1 MTPTSLLADI
11 ETPHSL
17 SLRFA
22 DVPIRVK
29 TNDPQI
35 LAGLAS
41 YFGPYVVVGSPPA
54 AEVSLI
60 QGVMPAQGEF
70 VDLVREGGRRPKEAT
85 REVDGGRLILK
96 RATGVLMGLW
106 PGGAF
111 AAGDVRAHLNQG
123 INLVNNCY
131 AKVVLRRGH
140 SLLHA
145 AAVSRDRRTAVLAG
159 PPGAGKSTSAL
170 HLVEAGFHCLSNDRV
185 LAKPMADVVEVL
197 GYPKQPRVNPGTL
210 LGHPR
215 LSALL
220 EPADRAAL
228 SVLPARE
235 LWELERKSDVD
246 LDGIYGPG
254 TVELKGQMEA
264 LVLLRWRRD
273 GCGLDVRRLSVDE
286 ALAALPLIY
295 KNLGAFDLD
304 RVPGAAM
311 TPAERDDYRE
321 LFGRV
326 SVVEVSGGVDFGG
339 LIGIVDKLLSGLSR
353 FSGPP

>member
-1 MTPTSLLADI
+1 LSPESLVEGI

-22 DVPIRVK
+22 DVPILVK
-29 TNDPQI
+29 TNDPEVRAR
-35 LAGLAS
+35 LSS
-41 YFGPYVVVGSPPA
+41 YFGAYVGSGSSPM
-54 AEVSLI
+54 AEVRLV
-60 QGVMPAQGEF
+60 QGSVPIPSGFA
-70 VDLVREGGRRPKEAT
+70 DLAREGGRRPKEAT
-85 REVDGGRLILK
+85 REVAGGRLILK

-111 AAGDVRAHLNQG
+111 AAGDILANLNQG
-123 INLVNNCY
+123 INLVNSCY
-131 AKVVLRRGH
+131 ATVVLRRGH
-140 SLLHA
+140 VLLHA
-145 AAVSRDRRTAVLAG
+145 SAVSRDQRTAVLAG

-185 LAKPMADVVEVL
+185 LAKPMPDMVEAL

-228 SVLPARE
+228 GALPARD

-246 LDGIYGPG
+246 LDRIYGPG
-254 TVELKGQMEA
+254 TVDLRGRMEA
-264 LVLLRWRRD
+264 LVLLKWRRD
-273 GCGLDVRRLSVDE
+273 GLELDVRRLSVDE
-286 ALAALPLIY
+286 ALAALPLVY

-304 RVPGAAM
+304 RAPGATM
-311 TPAERDDYRE
+311 TDAEREAFRA

-326 SVVEVSGGVDFGG
+326 AVVEVTGGVDFGG
-339 LIGIVDKLLSGLSR
+339 LVGIVDKLLSA
-353 FSGPP
+353 

>member
-1 MTPTSLLADI
+1 MSPASFIDGV

-22 DVPIRVK
+22 EVPLRVK
-29 TNDPQI
+29 TNDAEI
-35 LAGLAS
+35 RARLAS
-41 YFGPYVVVGSPPA
+41 YFGPFVVDDGPPL
-54 AEVSLI
+54 AEIRLI
-60 QGVMPAQGEF
+60 QGSLEIPGEF
-70 VDLVREGGRRPKEAT
+70 TDVAREGRRPKEAT
-85 REVDGGRLILK
+85 RDVPGGRLILK
-96 RATGVLMGLW
+96 RATGVLMALW

-111 AAGDVRAHLNQG
+111 AAGDLRAHLNQG

-140 SLLHA
+140 ALLHA
-145 AAVSRDRRTAVLAG
+145 SAVSWEGRTAVLAG

-170 HLVEAGFHCLSNDRV
+170 HLVEAGYRCLSNDRV
-185 LAKPMADVVEVL
+185 LARPMAEMVEVL

-220 EPADRAAL
+220 EPGDRAELGAMA
-228 SVLPARE
+228 ARA

-246 LDGIYGPG
+246 LDRIYGAG
-254 TVELKGQMEA
+254 TVDLRGRMEA
-264 LVLLRWRRD
+264 LLLLRWRRD
-273 GCGLDVRRLSVDE
+273 ERGLDVRRLSLAE
-286 ALAALPLIY
+286 ALAALPLVS

-304 RVPGAAM
+304 RIPGAAM
-311 TPAERDDYRE
+311 TAAELEGYRE

-326 SVVEVSGGVDFGG
+326 AVVEVTGGIDFGA
-339 LIGIVDKLLSGLSR
+339 LIGVVDKLLSS
-353 FSGPP
+353 

>member
-1 MTPTSLLADI
+1 MTPRSLVADI
-11 ETPHSL
+11 ETPHNL
-17 SLRFA
+17 SLCFA
-22 DVPIRVK
+22 EVPIRVK

-41 YFGPYVVVGSPPA
+41 YFRPYVIAPSLPT

-60 QGVMPAQGEF
+60 QGAVPVQGEF

-131 AKVVLRRGH
+131 AKVVLHRGH

-145 AAVSRDRRTAVLAG
+145 SAVSRDRRTAVLAG

-185 LAKPMADVVEVL
+185 LAKPMADVVEAL

-228 SVLPARE
+228 SALPARE
-235 LWELERKSDVD
+235 LWDLERKSDVD
-246 LDGIYGPG
+246 LDEIYGPG
-254 TVELKGQMEA
+254 TVELRGHMEA

-273 GCGLDVRRLSVDE
+273 GRGLDVRRLSVDE
-286 ALAALPLIY
+286 ALAALPLVY

-304 RVPGAAM
+304 RAPGTAM
-311 TPAERDDYRE
+311 TQVELDGYRE

-326 SVVEVSGGVDFGG
+326 SVIEVTGGVDFGG
-339 LIGIVDKLLSGLSR
+339 LVGIVDKLLSA
-353 FSGPP
+353 

>member
-1 MTPTSLLADI
+1 VSPQSLIEAI

-17 SLRFA
+17 SLCFA
-22 DVPIRVK
+22 EVPIQVK
-29 TNDPQI
+29 TNDPEVR
-35 LAGLAS
+35 ARLAS
-41 YFGPYVVVGSPPA
+41 YFRPYVISGSPPL
-54 AEVSLI
+54 AEVRLI
-60 QGVMPAQGEF
+60 QGSLPIPGEF
-70 VDLVREGGRRPKEAT
+70 ADLAREGGRRPKEAT
-85 REVDGGRLILK
+85 QEVAGGRLILK

-111 AAGDVRAHLNQG
+111 AAGDIRANLNQG

-140 SLLHA
+140 TLLHA
-145 AAVSRDRRTAVLAG
+145 SAVSRDGRTAVLAG

-170 HLVEAGFHCLSNDRV
+170 HLVEAGFRCLSNDRV
-185 LAKPMADVVEVL
+185 LAKPMPDMVEAL

-228 SVLPARE
+228 AALPARE

-246 LDGIYGPG
+246 LDSIYGPG
-254 TVELKGQMEA
+254 TVDLRGRMDA
-264 LVLLRWRRD
+264 LVLLKWRRD
-273 GCGLDVRRLSVDE
+273 GRGLDVRRLSADD
-286 ALAALPLIY
+286 ALAALPLVY

-304 RVPGAAM
+304 RVPGTAM
-311 TPAERDDYRE
+311 TGAEREAFRE

-326 SVVEVSGGVDFGG
+326 AVVEVTGGVDFGG
-339 LIGIVDKLLSGLSR
+339 LVGVVDKLLSA
-353 FSGPP
+353 

>member
-1 MTPTSLLADI
+1 MTPSALVADI

-17 SLRFA
+17 SLCFA
-22 DVPIRVK
+22 EVPIRVK

-35 LAGLAS
+35 LAGLAG
-41 YFGPYVVVGSPPA
+41 YFQPYVIAGSPPA

-60 QGVMPAQGEF
+60 QGSVPISGEF

-85 REVDGGRLILK
+85 LEVDGGRLILK
-96 RATGVLMGLW
+96 RVTGVLMGLW

-111 AAGDVRAHLNQG
+111 AAGDVRTHLNQG

-145 AAVSRDRRTAVLAG
+145 AAVSRDGRTAVLAG
-159 PPGAGKSTSAL
+159 LPGAGKSTSAL

-185 LAKPMADVVEVL
+185 LAKPLADVVEVL

-210 LGHPR
+210 IGHPR

-220 EPADRAAL
+220 DPADRAAL
-228 SVLPARE
+228 AALPVRE

-246 LDGIYGPG
+246 LDAIYGSG
-254 TVELKGQMEA
+254 TVDLRGRMET

-273 GCGLDVRRLSVDE
+273 GRGLDVRRLSVDE
-286 ALAALPLIY
+286 ALAALPLVY

-304 RVPGAAM
+304 RAPGTAM
-311 TPAERDDYRE
+311 TQSERDGYRE

-326 SVVEVSGGVDFGG
+326 SVVEVTGGVDFGALVG
-339 LIGIVDKLLSGLSR
+339 VVDKLLAG
-353 FSGPP
+353 

>member
-1 MTPTSLLADI
+1 MSPESLIAGI
-11 ETPHSL
+11 ETPYSL
-17 SLRFA
+17 SLCFA
-22 DVPIRVK
+22 GVPLRVT
-29 TNDPQI
+29 TNDPEVREQ
-35 LAGLAS
+35 LAA
-41 YFGPYVVVGSPPA
+41 YFRAFVVGEASPL
-54 AEVSLI
+54 AEIRLI
-60 QGVMPAQGEF
+60 QGSVPIPGTFA
-70 VDLVREGGRRPKEAT
+70 DLVREGGRRPKEAT
-85 REVDGGRLILK
+85 QEVAGGRLILK
-96 RATGVLMGLW
+96 RATGVLMALW

-111 AAGDVRAHLNQG
+111 AAGDIRANLNQG

-131 AKVVLRRGH
+131 AKIVLRRGH

-145 AAVSRDRRTAVLAG
+145 SAVSREGRTAVLAG

-185 LAKPMADVVEVL
+185 LARPMVDMVEAL

-215 LSALL
+215 LSSLL

-228 SVLPARE
+228 AALPPGE

-246 LDGIYGPG
+246 LDRIYGAG
-254 TVELKGQMEA
+254 TVDLRGRMDA
-264 LVLLRWRRD
+264 LVLLRWRRA
-273 GCGLDVRRLSVDE
+273 GQGLDVRRLSVDE
-286 ALAALPLIY
+286 ALAALPLVY

-311 TPAERDDYRE
+311 TAADLAGYRE

-326 SVVEVSGGVDFGG
+326 AVVEVTGGVNFAALVGV
-339 LIGIVDKLLSGLSR
+339 VDKLLSA
-353 FSGPP
+353 

>member
-1 MTPTSLLADI
+1 LSPESLVEGI

-29 TNDPQI
+29 TNDSEVQTR
-35 LAGLAS
+35 LAS
-41 YFGPYVVVGSPPA
+41 YFAAYVVGGSSPL
-54 AEVSLI
+54 AEVRLV
-60 QGVMPAQGEF
+60 QGSVTIPGEF
-70 VDLVREGGRRPKEAT
+70 TDLARDGGRRPKEAT
-85 REVDGGRLILK
+85 REVAGGRLILK

-111 AAGDVRAHLNQG
+111 AAGDILANLNQG
-123 INLVNNCY
+123 INLVNSCY

-140 SLLHA
+140 VLLHA
-145 AAVSRDRRTAVLAG
+145 SAVSRDQRTAVLAG

-185 LAKPMADVVEVL
+185 LAKPMPDMVEAL

-215 LSALL
+215 LSSLL
-220 EPADRAAL
+220 EPADRTALAAL
-228 SVLPARE
+228 PVRD

-246 LDGIYGPG
+246 LDSIYGSG
-254 TVELKGQMEA
+254 TVDLRGRMET
-264 LVLLRWRRD
+264 LVLLKWRR
-273 GCGLDVRRLSVDE
+273 GGLGLDVRRLSVDE
-286 ALAALPLIY
+286 ALAALTLVY

-304 RVPGAAM
+304 RAPGAAM
-311 TPAERDDYRE
+311 TGTERDAFRE
-321 LFGRV
+321 IFGRV
-326 SVVEVSGGVDFGG
+326 AVVEVTGGVDFGG
-339 LIGIVDKLLSGLSR
+339 LVGIVDKLLSA
-353 FSGPP
+353 